1 MSDMLQRYL
10 SDELQDDRGITTINL
25 IMCTEVQSGDN
36 DSFADYGNEF
46 NLYVENQSVEL
57 EKGDSKEK
65 LTLTDFCQ
73 ALSNWQNKLLKD
85 APDPVKDFYQ
95 GILQSDENGAA
106 TSCAKA
112 LPNLTKCF
120 EHLHDT
126 DSIILF
132 QAYLKLAN
140 NQMLEEADLASSLI
154 SKLAKKFSTGT
165 SPNFLL
171 QLAQEYQSQK
181 NSKQAMFFIKE
192 AACNHNER
200 KVEGDPNHKHFSKH
214 LLDNYL
220 EILKSQN
227 KEQQFEEF
235 YNTYIG
241 HASEIGR
248 LNLGLYKAC
257 SLYNEYRNATG
268 MAQSAEQMLM
278 MMRGMT
284 SNALVNPEHSLTP
297 KPMSMEQLH
306 DLLKSRILSNAE
318 ATGLYRQAIK
328 HADDIE
334 SEFGKLK
341 NANDAIYPELCQ
353 LIQDDI
359 EKALNMVHVFKID
372 ENAQF
377 DFGPTSG
384 GDSPED
390 YLYDDFAIKIDETAN
405 FLSKLKER
413 YPADKGSPNAEPIIL
428 WKHQK
433 FGLLIGSNERLA
445 RKLGQVVMNFIDYFH
460 ADKNS
465 SLKKVKDD
473 FIVAFAAEPKFLNQC
488 FAELAAFYDAE
499 GMSGSASNFKNV
511 DLSNVVVTKESR
523 VACTVLIY
531 IPLDIEHLFESL
543 NFDLPM
549 AIVTKQI
556 DWEGSEC
563 TEPEYLDEAPGKAF
577 KLMTIITR
585 DPDGMTALC
594 KNVIGQS
601 EAASSIIF
609 KTGKILN

>member
-1 MSDMLQRYL
+1 MLQRYL

-25 IMCTEVQSGDN
+25 ILCREVLSGEN
-36 DSFADYGNEF
+36 DSFADYGSEF
-46 NLYVENQSVEL
+46 NLYVEDQSVEL
-57 EKGDSKEK
+57 EKGDSKEQFA
-65 LTLTDFCQ
+65 LSDFCKT
-73 ALSNWQNKLLKD
+73 LYDWQNKILQN
-85 APDPVKDFYQ
+85 APDAVKVFYQ
-95 GILQSDENGAA
+95 GILDGDDTSAN

-112 LPNLTKCF
+112 LPELVKCF

-140 NQMLEEADLASSLI
+140 NQMHEEAALASLLI
-154 SKLAKKFSTGT
+154 SKLATKFSTGT

-171 QLAQEYQSQK
+171 QLAQEYLSQK
-181 NSKQAMFFIKE
+181 NTKQAMSFIKE
-192 AACNHNER
+192 AACNHNSR

-214 LLDNYL
+214 LLDNYF
-220 EILKSQN
+220 EILRAQS

-235 YNTYIG
+235 YNNYLE
-241 HASEIGR
+241 HAGEIGR
-248 LNLGLYKAC
+248 LNLGLYKSC
-257 SLYNEYRNATG
+257 SLYNEYRNSTG

-284 SNALVNPEHSLTP
+284 SNAMVNPEHSLTP
-297 KPMSMEQLH
+297 KPMSMNQLH
-306 DLLKSRILSNAE
+306 DLLKSRILNNAE
-318 ATGLYRQAIK
+318 ATGLYRQFIK

-334 SEFGKLK
+334 SEFAKLK
-341 NANDAIYPELCQ
+341 TENEAVYPELCQ
-353 LIQDDI
+353 LIKDDI
-359 EKALNMVHVFKID
+359 EKALNMVQPIRID
-372 ENAQF
+372 ENAQL
-377 DFGPTSG
+377 DFGPTSID
-384 GDSPED
+384 DSPDD
-390 YLYDDFAIKIDETAN
+390 YLYDDVAIKIDEAAN
-405 FLSKLKER
+405 FLSKLKQR

-433 FGLLIGSNERLA
+433 FGLLIGANERLA
-445 RKLGQVVMNFIDYFH
+445 RKLGQVVMNYIDYFH

-465 SLKKVKDD
+465 SLKKIKDD
-473 FIVAFAAEPKFLNQC
+473 LIVAFAAEPKFLNQC
-488 FAELAAFYDAE
+488 FAELAAFYEAAE
-499 GMSGSASNFKNV
+499 MSGSANTFKNV

-549 AIVTKQI
+549 AILTKQI

-563 TEPEYLDEAPGKAF
+563 TDPEYLEEAPGKAF
-577 KLMTIITR
+577 KLMTIITK
-585 DPDGMTALC
+585 DPEGMTALC

-609 KTGKILN
+609 KTGKVLN